1 MDTVGAVRVEQISE
15 RAADK
20 NRPRQKRKTSSPAQH
35 WHGRRV
41 ASIAAVRVFVSPLS
55 LYPNSGMAQV
65 VVQLL
70 QKTLPQ
76 YLQWPLLP
84 PPNMENLHSHFMQ
97 CVAALS
103 GSHVSL

>member
-1 MDTVGAVRVEQISE
+1 ME
-15 RAADK
+15 
-20 NRPRQKRKTSSPAQH
+20 H
-35 WHGRRV
+35 
-41 ASIAAVRVFVSPLS
+41 
-55 LYPNSGMAQV
+55 V

-84 PPNMENLHSHFMQ
+84 PPNIENLHSHFMQ